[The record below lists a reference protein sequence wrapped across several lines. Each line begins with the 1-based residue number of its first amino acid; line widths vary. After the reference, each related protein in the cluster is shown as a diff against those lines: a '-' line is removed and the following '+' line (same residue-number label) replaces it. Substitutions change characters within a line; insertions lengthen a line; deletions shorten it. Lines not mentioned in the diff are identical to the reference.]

1 MGKIYQ
7 GILGP
12 FSGKVG
18 TVVGSIRKG
27 QGYMRGLAASKK
39 DARTESQLAQRA
51 KFAITQKLLKGI
63 TPYLRVGYR
72 GNTDTATP
80 YNVATS
86 KNVKLCIA
94 GKYPSL
100 GFDPSK
106 LVLSEGS
113 LEGVEIYAAS
123 IKNNVA
129 TFTWTDN
136 SDEQSANM
144 NDFAM
149 PMVYNFSKCKAI
161 YSLEKASRVDGN
173 TTLDIPASWKNDKLS
188 CYIAFAAVET
198 KIQNPNKSIP
208 PTPYIYNVYPP
219 PPKKSKKHLPIS
231 KKSTNFAL
239 AKSQTAHL
247 QPSQSRAK
255 AHQKPNC
262 KNFFKKSVKNL
273 HSPNKGCNFASLSA
287 REENHFP

>member
-198 KIQNPNKSIP
+198 NAVSDTIYIGDVKTDGSVAEGANGIILEDGSSEAKKDNASSGGSGSSGSGSTTTPTTPSGGSSSSGSSTDSGSTSSGSDNPKE
-208 PTPYIYNVYPP
+208 
-219 PPKKSKKHLPIS
+219 
-231 KKSTNFAL
+231 FD
-239 AKSQTAHL
+239 
-247 QPSQSRAK
+247 
-255 AHQKPNC
+255 
-262 KNFFKKSVKNL
+262 
-273 HSPNKGCNFASLSA
+273 
-287 REENHFP
+287 

>member
-39 DARTESQLAQRA
+39 DARTESQVAQRA

-173 TTLDIPASWKNDKLS
+173 TTLDITASWKNDKLS

-198 KIQNPNKSIP
+198 YAVSDTIYIGDVKTDGSVAEGANGIILEDGSSEAKKDNTSSSGSGSTTTPTTPSGGSSSSGSSTDSGSTSSGSDNPKE
-208 PTPYIYNVYPP
+208 
-219 PPKKSKKHLPIS
+219 
-231 KKSTNFAL
+231 FD
-239 AKSQTAHL
+239 
-247 QPSQSRAK
+247 
-255 AHQKPNC
+255 
-262 KNFFKKSVKNL
+262 
-273 HSPNKGCNFASLSA
+273 
-287 REENHFP
+287 

>member
-1 MGKIYQ
+1 M
-7 GILGP
+7 
-12 FSGKVG
+12 
-18 TVVGSIRKG
+18 
-27 QGYMRGLAASKK
+27 
-39 DARTESQLAQRA
+39 AQRA

-198 KIQNPNKSIP
+198 NAVSDTIYIGDVKTDGSVAEGANGIILEDGSSEAKKDNTSSGGSGSSGSGSTTTPTTPSGGSSSSGSSTDSGSTSSGSDNPKE
-208 PTPYIYNVYPP
+208 
-219 PPKKSKKHLPIS
+219 
-231 KKSTNFAL
+231 FD
-239 AKSQTAHL
+239 
-247 QPSQSRAK
+247 
-255 AHQKPNC
+255 
-262 KNFFKKSVKNL
+262 
-273 HSPNKGCNFASLSA
+273 
-287 REENHFP
+287 

>member
-173 TTLDIPASWKNDKLS
+173 TTLDSPASWKNDKLS

-198 KIQNPNKSIP
+198 NAVSDTIYIGDVKTDGSVAEGANGIILEDGSSEAKKDNTSSGGSGNSGSGSTTTPTTPSGGSSSSGSSTDSGSTSSGSDNPKE
-208 PTPYIYNVYPP
+208 
-219 PPKKSKKHLPIS
+219 
-231 KKSTNFAL
+231 FD
-239 AKSQTAHL
+239 
-247 QPSQSRAK
+247 
-255 AHQKPNC
+255 
-262 KNFFKKSVKNL
+262 
-273 HSPNKGCNFASLSA
+273 
-287 REENHFP
+287 

>member
-86 KNVKLCIA
+86 KNVKL
-94 GKYPSL
+94 
-100 GFDPSK
+100 
-106 LVLSEGS
+106 
-113 LEGVEIYAAS
+113 
-123 IKNNVA
+123 
-129 TFTWTDN
+129 
-136 SDEQSANM
+136 
-144 NDFAM
+144 
-149 PMVYNFSKCKAI
+149 
-161 YSLEKASRVDGN
+161 
-173 TTLDIPASWKNDKLS
+173 
-188 CYIAFAAVET
+188 
-198 KIQNPNKSIP
+198 
-208 PTPYIYNVYPP
+208 
-219 PPKKSKKHLPIS
+219 
-231 KKSTNFAL
+231 
-239 AKSQTAHL
+239 
-247 QPSQSRAK
+247 
-255 AHQKPNC
+255 
-262 KNFFKKSVKNL
+262 
-273 HSPNKGCNFASLSA
+273 
-287 REENHFP
+287 

>member
-173 TTLDIPASWKNDKLS
+173 TILDIPASWKNDKLS

-198 KIQNPNKSIP
+198 NAVSDTIYIGDVKTDGSVAEGANGIILEDGSSEAKKDNTSSGGSGNSGSGSTTTPTTPSGGSSSSGSSTDSGSTSSGSDNPKE
-208 PTPYIYNVYPP
+208 
-219 PPKKSKKHLPIS
+219 
-231 KKSTNFAL
+231 FD
-239 AKSQTAHL
+239 
-247 QPSQSRAK
+247 
-255 AHQKPNC
+255 
-262 KNFFKKSVKNL
+262 
-273 HSPNKGCNFASLSA
+273 
-287 REENHFP
+287 

>member
-173 TTLDIPASWKNDKLS
+173 TTLDIPASWKNDELS
-188 CYIAFAAVET
+188 CYSAFAAVET
-198 KIQNPNKSIP
+198 NAVSDTIYIGDVKTDGSVAEGANGIILEDGSSEAKKDNTSSGGSGNSGSGSTTTPTTPSGGSSSSGSSTDSGSTSSGSDNPKE
-208 PTPYIYNVYPP
+208 
-219 PPKKSKKHLPIS
+219 
-231 KKSTNFAL
+231 FD
-239 AKSQTAHL
+239 
-247 QPSQSRAK
+247 
-255 AHQKPNC
+255 
-262 KNFFKKSVKNL
+262 
-273 HSPNKGCNFASLSA
+273 
-287 REENHFP
+287 

>member
-173 TTLDIPASWKNDKLS
+173 TTLDIQASWKNDKLS

-198 KIQNPNKSIP
+198 NAVSDTIYIGDVKTDGSVAEGANGIILEDGSSEAKKDNTSSGGSGNSGSGSTTTPTTPSGGSSSSGSSTDSGSTSSGSDNPKE
-208 PTPYIYNVYPP
+208 
-219 PPKKSKKHLPIS
+219 
-231 KKSTNFAL
+231 FD
-239 AKSQTAHL
+239 
-247 QPSQSRAK
+247 
-255 AHQKPNC
+255 
-262 KNFFKKSVKNL
+262 
-273 HSPNKGCNFASLSA
+273 
-287 REENHFP
+287 

>member
-1 MGKIYQ
+1 MNCPNSSGALGKEVSEWMKHHSFYNRC
-7 GILGP
+7 L
-12 FSGKVG
+12 S
-18 TVVGSIRKG
+18 
-27 QGYMRGLAASKK
+27 
-39 DARTESQLAQRA
+39 
-51 KFAITQKLLKGI
+51 
-63 TPYLRVGYR
+63 
-72 GNTDTATP
+72 P

-129 TFTWTDN
+129 TLTWTDN

-198 KIQNPNKSIP
+198 NAVSDTI
-208 PTPYIYNVYPP
+208 YIGD
-219 PPKKSKKHLPIS
+219 
-231 KKSTNFAL
+231 
-239 AKSQTAHL
+239 
-247 QPSQSRAK
+247 
-255 AHQKPNC
+255 
-262 KNFFKKSVKNL
+262 VKTD
-273 HSPNKGCNFASLSA
+273 A
-287 REENHFP
+287 RQIFC